1 MKKKSFLNGLYAKG
15 ALALTI
21 VAGFTLA
28 GCEKEDFSIEVPPI
42 NITTPE
48 VNVGKVAVT
57 LSATSAS
64 GNTLDVKFSKDETAL
79 DKNVTTLEFEAAAQ
93 FTITAEK
100 EGYNTV
106 VKTVNVPAPAKGTYS
121 IIPVSFVLAA
131 VEAPVEISTP
141 SEEDKVEGGTKV
153 DNDTKTYA
161 GEYEDNKPYKIDVQ
175 VPTGTFYTAE
185 QKIELLKAVE
195 ALKGPDETKTR
206 AGEDEE
212 ALANLNIAKNNLRTT
227 INALPTTP
235 NTTTQ
240 SVTFTLTDAA
250 KSVIFAIE
258 TISDAYKVTF
268 STNVA
273 GKKYSVEGEQLQ
285 VSKTDI
291 KPTAEG
297 VEIDHGHGHGHGN
310 GGNAG
315 GGITGKN

>member
-48 VNVGKVAVT
+48 VNVGTVAVT

-64 GNTLDVKFSKDETAL
+64 GNTLDVKFLKDGKEL
-79 DKNVTTLEFEAAAQ
+79 DKTTLEFEAAAQ

-100 EGYNTV
+100 DGYNTV

-121 IIPVSFVLAA
+121 IIPVSFVLSA
-131 VEAPVEISTP
+131 VEAPVQIPTP

-161 GEYEDNKPYKIDVQ
+161 GEYEANKPYTIDVQ

-195 ALKGPDETKTR
+195 ALKGPDEIEIR
-206 AGEDEE
+206 AGEGEE

-258 TISDAYKVTF
+258 TTSDVYKVTF
-268 STNVA
+268 STAVA

-285 VSKTDI
+285 VAKTDI

-315 GGITGKN
+315 GGIGGK

>member
-42 NITTPE
+42 NITTP
-48 VNVGKVAVT
+48 VVKVGKVAVT

-64 GNTLDVKFSKDETAL
+64 GNTLDVKFSKDGTEL
-79 DKNVTTLEFEAAAQ
+79 KNETTLEFEAAAQ

-100 EGYNTV
+100 DGYNTV
-106 VKTVNVPAPAKGTYS
+106 VKTVNVPAPAEGTYS
-121 IIPVSFVLAA
+121 IIPVSFVLSA
-131 VEAPVEISTP
+131 VEAPVEIPTP

-161 GEYEDNKPYKIDVQ
+161 GEYEANKSYTIDVQ

-195 ALKGPDETKTR
+195 ALKGPDEIGTR
-206 AGEDEE
+206 AGEGEE

-258 TISDAYKVTF
+258 TTSDVYKVTF
-268 STNVA
+268 STAVA

-285 VSKTDI
+285 VAKTDI

-315 GGITGKN
+315 GGIGGK

>member
-42 NITTPE
+42 NITTP
-48 VNVGKVAVT
+48 VVKVGKVAVT

-64 GNTLDVKFSKDETAL
+64 GNTLEVKFSKDGKPL
-79 DKNVTTLEFEAAAQ
+79 DENVTTLEFEAAAQ

-100 EGYNTV
+100 DGYNTV
-106 VKTVNVPAPAKGTYS
+106 VKTVNVPAPAEGTYS
-121 IIPVSFVLAA
+121 IIPVSFVLSA
-131 VEAPVEISTP
+131 VEAPVEIPTP

-161 GEYEDNKPYKIDVQ
+161 GEYEANKPYTIDVQ

-195 ALKGPDETKTR
+195 ALKGPDEIETR
-206 AGEDEE
+206 AGEGEE

-235 NTTTQ
+235 NTKTQ
-240 SVTFTLTDAA
+240 PVTFTLTDAA

-258 TISDAYKVTF
+258 TTSDVYL
-268 STNVA
+268 S
-273 GKKYSVEGEQLQ
+273 L
-285 VSKTDI
+285 I
-291 KPTAEG
+291 H
-297 VEIDHGHGHGHGN
+297 I
-310 GGNAG
+310 
-315 GGITGKN
+315 

>member
-1 MKKKSFLNGLYAKG
+1 AKG

-28 GCEKEDFSIEVPPI
+28 GCEKEDFSVVVPPI

-48 VNVGKVAVT
+48 VNVGTVAVT

-64 GNTLDVKFSKDETAL
+64 GNTLDVKFSKDGKEL
-79 DKNVTTLEFEAAAQ
+79 DKTTLEFDAAAQ

-121 IIPVSFVLAA
+121 IIPVSFVLSA
-131 VEAPVEISTP
+131 VEAPVEIPTP

-161 GEYEDNKPYKIDVQ
+161 GEYEANKPYTIDVQ

-195 ALKGPDETKTR
+195 ALKGPDEIGTR
-206 AGEDEE
+206 AGENEE

-258 TISDAYKVTF
+258 TTSDVYKVTF
-268 STNVA
+268 STAVA

-285 VSKTDI
+285 VAKTDI

-315 GGITGKN
+315 GGIGGK